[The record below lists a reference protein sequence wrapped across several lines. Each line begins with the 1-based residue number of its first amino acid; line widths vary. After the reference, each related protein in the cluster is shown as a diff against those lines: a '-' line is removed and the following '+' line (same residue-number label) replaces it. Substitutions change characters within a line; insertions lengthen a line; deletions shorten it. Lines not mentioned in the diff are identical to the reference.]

1 MKITLDTETN
11 ETLCPPEFFAYIR
24 SINDAAELTGGKNTL
39 TPEAY
44 LDKLVKDCSKKIVN
58 KKEKQK
64 ARTKTSKA
72 SRSNKIGT
80 ILGA

>member
-64 ARTKTSKA
+64 TRTKASK
-72 SRSNKIGT
+72 SQKIGT
-80 ILGA
+80 IYGA

>member
-58 KKEKQK
+58 KKEKAK
-64 ARTKTSKA
+64 ARTKASK
-72 SRSNKIGT
+72 SHKIGT